1 MLAEA
6 FLDLK
11 HDIDKKLD
19 DLFTSDMFMLADG
32 YAGSTTI
39 SVSLVE
45 KNHITITTTPL
56 PPNANYT
63 PPVSAVPGNHG
74 GWTLGFVDFNS
85 GVPPVCSL
93 AMPSQSHFYLPKQNR
108 ADRGTNQTKGN
119 KTKPLKPP

>member
-11 HDIDKKLD
+11 HAIDKKLD

-63 PPVSAVPGNHG
+63 PPVSSV
-74 GWTLGFVDFNS
+74 L
-85 GVPPVCSL
+85 
-93 AMPSQSHFYLPKQNR
+93 
-108 ADRGTNQTKGN
+108 DR
-119 KTKPLKPP
+119 LLR